1 MKKEG
6 KDELVAEVVRR
17 VLKETGNASGREA
30 DLEKAAARK
39 SFGKISREENP
50 GISLQPQITLR
61 LAVVLIERI
70 ERRAEELGMRIVAAV
85 SDAAGRP
92 VAIHCMDGAYIGS
105 FDVAL
110 NKAYT
115 AIAFQMSTARLGEL
129 AAPGQPLYGIQQT
142 NEGRIVIF
150 GGGEPL
156 TVRDLGAG
164 DRADGGYAAGGSHI
178 ADSRYTA
185 DGRPWVD
192 SDPVAGDASGRIIG
206 AVGVSGGTAEQDTYL
221 AAYARSIVKEVVSCL

>member
-17 VLKETGNASGREA
+17 VLKETGNASGRE
-30 DLEKAAARK
+30 
-39 SFGKISREENP
+39 ENP

-61 LAVVLIERI
+61 LAVALIERI
-70 ERRAEELGMRIVAAV
+70 ERLAEELEMRIVAAV

-156 TVRDLGAG
+156 TRMDL
-164 DRADGGYAAGGSHI
+164 DGGSI
-178 ADSRYTA
+178 ADDSR
-185 DGRPWVD
+185 
-192 SDPVAGDASGRIIG
+192 SDEAASSRIIG